1 MRVQAFFYFCDMLHS
16 SPQSKGRSS
25 KHIQNRN
32 HKLAAR
38 FYWYSVILGLNFTR
52 CLEELEQEFDIT
64 SARICDLLAECGDI
78 ITELERNHITVQQLK
93 NRYTF
98 LNWSYNFNSSRQ
110 SPIVVQQSLPL
121 F

>member
-1 MRVQAFFYFCDMLHS
+1 MLQNS
-16 SPQSKGRSS
+16 TQSKGRSS

-38 FYWYSVILGLNFTR
+38 FYWYSVLLGLNFTR

-64 SARICDLLAECGDI
+64 SARICDLLADCGDI
-78 ITELERNHITVQQLK
+78 ITELERNNITVQQLK
-93 NRYTF
+93 SRYTF
-98 LNWSYNFNSSRQ
+98 LNWNYNYQSKM
-110 SPIVVQQSLPL
+110 SPIVVQQSLGL